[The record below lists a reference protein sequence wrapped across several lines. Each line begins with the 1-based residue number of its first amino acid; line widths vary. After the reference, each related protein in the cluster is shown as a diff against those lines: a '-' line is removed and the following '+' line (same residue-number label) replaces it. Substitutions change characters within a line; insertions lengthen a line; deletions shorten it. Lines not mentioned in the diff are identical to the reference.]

1 MYYNR
6 ILRVWVLDPLDYFLI
21 SAFVGSLLASHLKKY
36 LSEKSSMERLKN
48 SIINKSNLA
57 TKTSTLILNSK
68 KEKKRKKIYRFALK
82 YRGGQFEEYQADLEF
97 ANEFFKLAQDIET
110 LVKRLA
116 AFLKEREL
124 KAVVKIFFRS
134 GRLILELILFTCKI
148 NISYLPLYEGLN
160 TQVIVITST
169 VGGAA
174 GFTLSWFSV
183 GASLVAPPLLI
194 SALFLRSVTQ
204 QFLNQREYSNFK
216 RMVNEMLNDDKL
228 KETIQAFFME
238 GEGLTPSSGGLEM
251 KPVDFNEISAL
262 KYDFNLKSDD
272 NLEEFIKARMQE
284 ELGLI
289 ENPTERQL
297 EEIIHRKVKRKPKG
311 KTVFFGDFIDKMPYE
326 GADLSDSDI
335 IDTEILEEPIRIK
348 LDDEF

>member
-6 ILRVWVLDPLDYFLI
+6 ILGVWVIDVLDYFLI
-21 SAFVGSLLASHLKKY
+21 STIIGSLVASHLKNY
-36 LSEKSSMERLKN
+36 LSEKAAMERLKR
-48 SIINKSNLA
+48 SIINKSKLA
-57 TKTSTLILNSK
+57 SNTNTPILNSK
-68 KEKKRKKIYRFALK
+68 EAKKRKIYKFALDR
-82 YRGGQFEEYQADLEF
+82 RGGQFLPPPDHEF
-97 ANEFFKLAQDIET
+97 SNEVFTLAQKIKGIVE
-110 LVKRLA
+110 RLA
-116 AFLKEREL
+116 AFLKQKEL
-124 KAVVKIFFRS
+124 KGIAKIFFKN
-134 GRLILELILFTCKI
+134 GRLILDLLLYKC
-148 NISYLPLYEGLN
+148 NITITYSVLSEGLS
-160 TQVIVITST
+160 TQVIVLTAT